1 MSVAAVG
8 GEGVIVRAHCSAK
21 SGGNCLHAQRQ
32 VGGSLDQ
39 ILQEKVVGAL
49 SELAKFLELLVHA
62 KADVLA
68 DVCICEQVIDWFG

>member
-1 MSVAAVG
+1 
-8 GEGVIVRAHCSAK
+8 
-21 SGGNCLHAQRQ
+21 